1 MTIAAL
7 DIGLKRIGIA
17 LCLDNKI
24 VMPQTPIM
32 RKNRLQA
39 SVDVDTF
46 LKEWEVETIVVGLPL
61 NEEMKRRIQ
70 HFISLLKY
78 KCEAIFIDE
87 DFSSCDAKEMA
98 KGVFKQKRDG
108 KIDSVAAAVILDR
121 YLCTLKSF

>member
-1 MTIAAL
+1 MNIAAL

-24 VMPQTPIM
+24 VMPQTPIL

-39 SVDVDTF
+39 SADVDTF
-46 LKEWEVETIVVGLPL
+46 LKEWKIETVVVGLPL
-61 NEEMKRRIQ
+61 NEDMKRRIK

-78 KCEAIFIDE
+78 GCEVIFIDE
-87 DFSSCDAKEMA
+87 DFSSCDAKELA
-98 KGVFKQKRDG
+98 KGIFKQKRDG

-121 YLCTLKSF
+121 YLYALKSF